1 MLDHTLPMPILGLFA
16 LTVGLVV
23 IGILRGPLRC
33 PRCGEP
39 VPKVRLP
46 KSLRQAML
54 GGSTCSKCGQE
65 YDRTGQAVGSSL
77 S

>member
-1 MLDHTLPMPILGLFA
+1 MLDHTLPMPILGLLA
-16 LTVGLVV
+16 LIVVLVV

-33 PRCGEP
+33 PRCSEP
-39 VPKVRLP
+39 APKVRLP

-54 GGSTCSKCGQE
+54 GGSICSKCGQE
-65 YDRTGQAVGSSL
+65 YDRRGQAVGSSP